1 MTFGPG
7 NVVPMAENAAAAI
20 VKRAVEDAPP
30 AVSRAALGE
39 ALVRAGL
46 LLLEQECGH
55 VEATRVVLG
64 ALPEATEAP
73 GPDPDPF
80 I

>member
-20 VKRAVEDAPP
+20 VKRAVEDTPP
-30 AVSRAALGE
+30 SVSRAALGE

-46 LLLEQECGH
+46 LLLDKELDKND
-55 VEATRVVLG
+55 ATMV
-64 ALPEATEAP
+64 ALKALLEL
-73 GPDPDPF
+73 
-80 I
+80 